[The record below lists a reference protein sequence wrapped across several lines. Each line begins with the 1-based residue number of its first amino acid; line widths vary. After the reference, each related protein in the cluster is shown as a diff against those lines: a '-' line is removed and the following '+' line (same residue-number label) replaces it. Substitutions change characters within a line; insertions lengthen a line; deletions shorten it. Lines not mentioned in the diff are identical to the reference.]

1 MNGKS
6 GIRLQL
12 ADYLKELLNKDILPV
27 LPAADDMS
35 ALTAVANACK
45 GEGSTTAA
53 AAQQTLAAAVEA
65 AGISLPGL
73 SAAERAVLASGASAA
88 AGVGS
93 LVIVSARQLLTAV
106 TAVSALSSEA
116 AGVQASAG
124 PLVIKHS
131 AAPDWPA
138 FLGSRAPA
146 SFH

>member
-116 AGVQASAG
+116 AGAQASAG
-124 PLVIKHS
+124 PLVIQT
-131 AAPDWPA
+131 
-138 FLGSRAPA
+138 
-146 SFH
+146 